1 MKKIIFTILVLWQ
14 TNFLQAQ
21 NDSIY
26 KMSLNDAVEFAYE
39 NNVNVTNAEL
49 DIRKA
54 KWKVWET
61 TAIGLPQVN
70 GSAEFQD
77 FPDIPTQLMPNFL
90 MPVIIGVNTQY
101 FGLMPVQPLPDDSG
115 KIPVQFGSKY
125 NLDYGI
131 SVSQLI
137 FSGEYIVGLQ
147 AARTFKLISE
157 QNYEKAKTELKS
169 NVEQAY
175 YLALIAGQSRQIL
188 EQSYD
193 NIQKLAS
200 DNEKMAEQ
208 GIINQTQADQIKILE
223 LNLKNQIS
231 SIKRQEQLAN
241 LMLKFQLGMTPQDS
255 LILTDSLE
263 GIKQNLDLKVL
274 SGGFDPQNNINMQLM
289 NTQVKLKYL
298 DLRRAESKTL
308 PQVAAFLSY
317 SNKAMRDT
325 FDFFDSSNDE
335 WFKTTVWGLKLSV
348 PIFSS
353 GQRASV
359 IQQKKIEVMEA
370 ENQRNM
376 LSQSLNL
383 QFEQARNDYLN
394 ALDNLYNQEQNMKL
408 SEKIYK
414 NTQISFREG
423 TASSMDL
430 TQAQNQYLQAE
441 SSYYQALMSALKAK
455 ISLEKLMY
463 QTENIK

>member
-1 MKKIIFTILVLWQ
+1 MKRLIFSILVLWQ
-14 TNFLQAQ
+14 TNILLSQ
-21 NDSIY
+21 NDSLY
-26 KMSLNDAVEFAYE
+26 RMSLTDAIEFAYE

-49 DIRKA
+49 EIRKA

-90 MPVIIGVNTQY
+90 MPVIVGVNTQY

-131 SVSQLI
+131 SISQLI

-157 QNYEKAKTELKS
+157 QNYEKAKIELKS

-175 YLALIAGQSRQIL
+175 FLALIAGQSREIL
-188 EQSYD
+188 EQSYE
-193 NIQKLAS
+193 NIKKLAS

-231 SIKRQEQLAN
+231 SIKRQEQLAY
-241 LMLKFQLGMTPQDS
+241 LMLKFQMGMTPQDS
-255 LILTDSLE
+255 LVLTDSLE
-263 GIKQNLDLKVL
+263 FIKQNLDLKVL
-274 SGGFDPQNNINMQLM
+274 AGGFDTQNNINMQLM

-308 PQVAAFLSY
+308 PQIAAFYSY

-325 FDFFDSSNDE
+325 FDFFDTSNDE

-383 QFEQARNDYLN
+383 QFEQAKSDYLN

-441 SSYYQALMSALKAK
+441 ASYYQALMNALKAK
-455 ISLEKLMY
+455 TSLEKLMY
-463 QTENIK
+463 QTENKK